1 MIVLVVSILKEPSEY
16 QYYGMVL
23 GVAAEIFLLI
33 YFFPFF
39 LYHTTVKRLAEF
51 FLFFWLCQVTSLSNY
66 RCLISGVGWMC
77 CQKQGSLDK
86 F

>member
-39 LYHTTVKRLAEF
+39 LITPP
-51 FLFFWLCQVTSLSNY
+51 
-66 RCLISGVGWMC
+66 IS
-77 CQKQGSLDK
+77 DK
-86 F
+86 KTC